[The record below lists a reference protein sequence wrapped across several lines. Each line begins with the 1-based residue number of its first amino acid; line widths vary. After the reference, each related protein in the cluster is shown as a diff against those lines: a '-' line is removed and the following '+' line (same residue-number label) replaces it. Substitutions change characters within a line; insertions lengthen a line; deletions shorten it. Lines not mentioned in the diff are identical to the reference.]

1 MLWTPLYKRA
11 MDTLKRFQQ
20 KATKLKGR
28 GNLSYESWG
37 CTAWRSSEETLLMS
51 INSLHL
57 GTRKTEPG
65 SLQWCPVPGQ
75 HKQTETQDVP
85 CEHQGEILY

>member
-1 MLWTPLYKRA
+1 
-11 MDTLKRFQQ
+11 
-20 KATKLKGR
+20 
-28 GNLSYESWG
+28 
-37 CTAWRSSEETLLMS
+37 MS